1 MNKRYVFFLKPVF
14 FILVIIMDPGCGNR
28 KGGNT
33 NQSIPADTLALI
45 QKIDSLKK
53 LGYPMIDFHAHLKGG
68 LTTEGLLE
76 HSRKTGI
83 RYGVAANCG
92 IGFPITSDSSLM
104 EYFRSLIPYP
114 VFKGLQAEGREW
126 IKLFSI
132 DSVKKF
138 DYSFTDAMTFT
149 DHKGRRMRLWM
160 KDEVWVD
167 DKQQFMDM
175 LVDRITTIM
184 ENEPVQIYVN
194 PTFLPDTIS
203 TEYDVLWTEERMNR
217 VVQAAVKNKIA
228 IEINSRYRIPSA
240 KFIKKA
246 RDAGVKF
253 TFGINNTDANL
264 GFLEYG
270 MDMIEECK
278 LQPSDFWQ
286 IQR

>member
-1 MNKRYVFFLKPVF
+1 
-14 FILVIIMDPGCGNR
+14 
-28 KGGNT
+28 
-33 NQSIPADTLALI
+33 
-45 QKIDSLKK
+45 
-53 LGYPMIDFHAHLKGG
+53 
-68 LTTEGLLE
+68 
-76 HSRKTGI
+76 
-83 RYGVAANCG
+83 
-92 IGFPITSDSSLM
+92 M
-104 EYFRSLIPYP
+104 EYFRSLVPSP

-278 LQPSDFWQ
+278 LKPSDFWQ